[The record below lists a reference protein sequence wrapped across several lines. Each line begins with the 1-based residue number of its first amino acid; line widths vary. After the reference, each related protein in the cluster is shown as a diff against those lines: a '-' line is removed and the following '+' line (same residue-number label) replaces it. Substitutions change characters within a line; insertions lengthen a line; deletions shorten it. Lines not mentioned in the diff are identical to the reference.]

1 MTEQPMDV
9 FADKLD
15 RLARLSVDDKAAI
28 RSMPCQLKTLL
39 PGIPLVVERN
49 TPQSCALLLD
59 GLAIRSKYSSD
70 GARQIVAIQLRGDAL
85 DLQHLYL
92 EEADHSVEPVT
103 PVLVAEVPRSA
114 VRHVA
119 EGHPN
124 VMKAILI
131 DNLIE
136 ASISR
141 EWLLNVGR
149 RSARERVAHLIC
161 EVATRL
167 SETAIADKHGFHLP
181 MTQDQLGDAT
191 GLTPVHVNRMLR
203 NLEAEGSISRMRHQF
218 RIESWSRLTATA
230 DFDPAYLHRDQLRAI
245 G

>member
-15 RLARLSVDDKAAI
+15 RLVRLSTDDRAAI
-28 RSMPCQLKTLL
+28 RSLPFQLRNLT
-39 PGIPLVVERN
+39 PGVPLIKEQS
-49 TPQSCALLLD
+49 TPQQCALLLQ

-92 EEADHSVEPVT
+92 EEADHTIVPITS
-103 PVLVAEVPRSA
+103 VLVAEVPRLA
-114 VRHVA
+114 IQRIA
-119 EGHPN
+119 EGHIN
-124 VMKAILI
+124 VMRAILI

-136 ASISR
+136 ASIAR
-141 EWLLNVGR
+141 EWLLNIGR
-149 RSARERVAHLIC
+149 RGAKQRLAHLIC
-161 EVATRL
+161 EIATRL
-167 SETAIADKHGFHLP
+167 SETAIKDRHGFDLP

-191 GLTPVHVNRMLR
+191 GLTPVHINRMLKS
-203 NLEAEGSISRMRHQF
+203 LEDEGSISRHKHQY
-218 RIESWSRLTATA
+218 RIESWSRLVATA
-230 DFDPAYLHRDQLRAI
+230 DFDAAYLHRNQMRVL